1 MGTPDKYRII
11 CDGACARPFDFELRI
26 CKNIGMRSILCFGD
40 SNTYGYIPG
49 GFGRYPFEKRWPGAL
64 EMLLAPDWRV
74 IEEGLCGRTTVFR
87 EADRPWRAAIDYM
100 APCAATHRP
109 FDLAAVMLGT
119 NDCKCEFGASAD
131 IIAQGLVKVLRVL
144 MSEVYSTTRVLVIA
158 PPPLCRGQ
166 NCGGD
171 FGFDENSR
179 AVSLELAE
187 KFAKAAGETGCL
199 FFDAAS
205 VASASPTDSVHM
217 DKESHIALARAVAE
231 IVRREFG

>member
-1 MGTPDKYRII
+1 M
-11 CDGACARPFDFELRI
+11 FDFAGQI
-26 CKNIGMRSILCFGD
+26 CKNIGMKSILCFGD

-49 GFGRYPFEKRWPGAL
+49 GSGRCRFEDRWPGAL
-64 EMLLAPDWRV
+64 EKLLAPDWRV
-74 IEEGLCGRTTVFR
+74 VEEGLCGRTTVFR
-87 EADRPWRAAIDYM
+87 EAERPWRAAIDYI

-131 IIAQGLVKVLRVL
+131 MIAQGLKEVLRVL
-144 MSEVYSTTRVLVIA
+144 LSEVYSTTRVLVIA
-158 PPPLCRGQ
+158 PPPLCRGL
-166 NCGGD
+166 NCGRD

-187 KFAKAAGETGCL
+187 KFAETAQDLGCL

-205 VASASPTDSVHM
+205 AASASPIDSVHM
-217 DKESHIALARAVAE
+217 DKRSHIALARAVAE
-231 IVRREFG
+231 IVTREFC

>member
-1 MGTPDKYRII
+1 MGTPDKRGILYGSGL
-11 CDGACARPFDFELRI
+11 CPFDFAQRI
-26 CKNIGMRSILCFGD
+26 CKNIVMRSILCFGD

-49 GFGRYPFEKRWPGAL
+49 GLGRYPFEKRWPGAL
-64 EMLLAPDWRV
+64 EMLLAPEWRV

-87 EADRPWRAAIDYM
+87 EADRPWRAAIDYI

-109 FDLAAVMLGT
+109 FDIAAVMLGT

-131 IIAQGLVKVLRVL
+131 MIAQGLMKVLRVL
-144 MSEVYSTTRVLVIA
+144 MAEVYSTTRVLVIA
-158 PPPLCRGQ
+158 PPPLCRGLDS
-166 NCGGD
+166 GRD

-187 KFAKAAGETGCL
+187 KFAKAAREAGCL
-199 FFDAAS
+199 FFDAGS
-205 VASASPTDSVHM
+205 VTSASPTDSVHM

-231 IVRREFG
+231 ILRREFG